1 MVKNDYMMKRRSIKT
16 IIILLLCVVMITA
29 CGKKS
34 AEDVNRNLFVG
45 EWKCEDHPL
54 KNEAYYTGFI
64 MMYIEEDGFFRMTDV
79 EAGNP
84 VISGNLEIISDKNLV
99 LNCSTEDDFDPPPTW
114 QSMNEEQEIE
124 YIFTEDGKLHMT
136 YKDGEIAST
145 LVFVKQ

>member
-64 MMYIEEDGFFRMTDV
+64 MMYIQADGSFRMTDT

-84 VISGNLEIISDKNLV
+84 VISGNLEFFSDKYL
-99 LNCSTEDDFDPPPTW
+99 LLRCSTADDFDPPPTW
-114 QSMNEEQEIE
+114 QSMNAEQKIE
-124 YIFTEDGKLHMT
+124 YSFVEDDKLHMT
-136 YKDGEIAST
+136 YIAGDVAST